1 VEVAHVEK
9 EPGSMNESAS
19 VQGRGGGSK
28 TARIVGIVLVHNED
42 LNVERAVTNI
52 SAFCDRLILCDHES
66 TDGTLAILERLTRDL
81 THAELHRISHPS
93 QSHDLLQGFAGTD
106 TWIFAVDGDEIYDPE
121 RLTSFRQR
129 LLSGEFDSI
138 WRMKGNA
145 MHCTSISSDLSTAS
159 GYMSPPSRSMT
170 KLYNFGA
177 IDSWEGRILE
187 RLHGGTIR
195 FKEGFHDLIK
205 MNFHESFGWNETP
218 LRCLHLCFLPRS
230 SREAELPES
239 QRENIQEIYGGGI
252 VGKIRR
258 LASRIL
264 RDQKPSLWKQE
275 YYRRGPIETI
285 DCRCFFP

>member
-1 VEVAHVEK
+1 
-9 EPGSMNESAS
+9 MNESAS
-19 VQGRGGGSK
+19 LDGMEGTSK
-28 TARIVGIVLVHNED
+28 PPRIVGIVLVHNED
-42 LNVERAVTNI
+42 LNVERAVRNI
-52 SAFCDRLILCDHES
+52 SAFCDCLILCDHES
-66 TDGTLAILERLTRDL
+66 KDGTPAILERLARDFS
-81 THAELHRISHPS
+81 HVELHRITHPS
-93 QSHDLLQGFAGTD
+93 QSHNLLLKYAGTR

-121 RLTSFRQR
+121 RLASFRQR

-138 WRMKGNA
+138 WRMKGNV
-145 MHCTSISSDLSTAS
+145 MHCTSVSSDLSTAS

-177 IDSWEGRILE
+177 IDSWDGKILE

-205 MNFHESFGWNETP
+205 INFHESFAWDETP
-218 LRCLHLCFLPRS
+218 LRCLHLCFLSRS
-230 SREAELPES
+230 SREGEGPES

-258 LASRIL
+258 FASSIL
-264 RDQKPSLWKQE
+264 LDQKPPLWKQE